1 MALTNETSINIGR
14 GPKAEIAQAIADGKI
29 KAGDFVVTND
39 EKGNELVVIERD
51 NSQLVVK
58 SRTQNDI
65 QVMGVNLS
73 DGVSNGK
80 TIPAGT
86 DLEDFI
92 KQLVQKRIAATY
104 TQPSVKIANNGGQAA
119 ATVEAGTS
127 VNISVKSTF
136 TAGNAGAITKHAI
149 TRGGTEVATG
159 TEAELTHSETFV
171 IPDGATTLKSTVTYA
186 EGAIKNDNFGDA
198 SPNGHIAAG
207 SKSSSNYTITGAR
220 QAFYGAVGAGALPTI
235 DSAMIRGL
243 ANKKLNPAAGE
254 ALTVTIAEGQQ
265 HLVVSLPSTR
275 TLKQVTYVDLGDKG
289 MLEKFTTSTVAVAG
303 ASADVATDNSNVYVY
318 SMAAPAAAAMNF
330 ELLLA

>member
-1 MALTNETSINIGR
+1 MPLKNVGR
-14 GPKAEIAQAIADGKI
+14 GPKAKIAEAIANNELG
-29 KAGDFVVTND
+29 AGDIVVTND
-39 EKGNELVVIERD
+39 AATGEELVLIERD
-51 NSQLVVK
+51 NSQVVIK
-58 SRTQNDI
+58 SRTQSDI

-73 DGVSNGK
+73 DGVTDGM

-92 KQLVQKRIAATY
+92 KKLVQKRIAATY
-104 TQPSVKIANNGGQAA
+104 TEPSVAIANNGGQAA
-119 ATVEAGTS
+119 TVVEAGTS
-127 VNISVKSTF
+127 VNIKLKSTF
-136 TAGNAGAITKHAI
+136 TAGDAGAITKHAI

-159 TEAELTHSETFV
+159 TGAELLHEETYAV
-171 IPDGATTLKSTVTYA
+171 PDGATTLKSTVTYA

-220 QAFYGAVGAGALPTI
+220 KAFYGAVGAGALPTI
-235 DSAMIRGL
+235 DSAFIRALGGE
-243 ANKKLNPAAGE
+243 KLNPAANNTI
-254 ALTVTIAEGQQ
+254 TVTIAEGQQ
-265 HLVVSLPSTR
+265 HLVVSLPSSR

-289 MLEKFTTSTVAVAG
+289 MLEKFVRSTVEVAG
-303 ASADVATDNSNVYVY
+303 ASDSVSADSSNVYVY

>member
-1 MALTNETSINIGR
+1 MPLDHIGR
-14 GPKAEIAQAIADGKI
+14 GPKAKIAETVTAGTLV
-29 KAGDFVVTND
+29 AGDLVVTNG
-39 EKGNELVVIERD
+39 EKGNELILIERD
-51 NSQLVVK
+51 NSQVVIK

-73 DGVSNGK
+73 DGVSDGK
-80 TIPAGT
+80 TIAAGT

-104 TQPSVKIANNGGQAA
+104 KAPTLTLANNGGQAA
-119 ATVEAGTS
+119 TVVEAGTS
-127 VNISVKSTF
+127 VNINVRSTF
-136 TAGNAGAITKHAI
+136 TANDAGAITSHVIKF
-149 TRGGTEVATG
+149 GSEEVASG
-159 TEAELTHSETFV
+159 TEASLTYSDTAV
-171 IPDGATTLKSTVTYA
+171 VADGANTLKSTVEYA

-198 SPNGHIAAG
+198 SPNGHITAG
-207 SKSSSNYTITGAR
+207 SKTSSAYTITGAR
-220 QAFYGAVGAGALPTI
+220 QAFYGTVTGSLPETI
-235 DSAMIRGL
+235 DSAYIRALTG
-243 ANKKLNPAAGE
+243 KKLNPVAG
-254 ALTVTIAEGQQ
+254 ATISVTIAEGEQ

-289 MLEKFTTSTVAVAG
+289 MLEKFTQSTVAVAG

>member
-1 MALTNETSINIGR
+1 MPLKNVGR
-14 GPKAEIAQAIADGKI
+14 GPKAQIAQAIADGKLL
-29 KAGDFVVTND
+29 AGDIVVTND
-39 EKGNELVVIERD
+39 ANAGEELILIERD
-51 NSQLVVK
+51 NSQVVVK
-58 SRTQNDI
+58 SRTQADI
-65 QVMGVNLS
+65 EVMGVNLS
-73 DGVSNGK
+73 DGVANGK
-80 TIPAGT
+80 VIPAGT
-86 DLEDFI
+86 DLEAFI

-119 ATVEAGTS
+119 EVVETGTS
-127 VNISVKSTF
+127 VNINVKSTF
-136 TAGNAGAITKHAI
+136 TAGDAGAITKHAI

-159 TEAELTHSETFV
+159 TGATLEHSETYV
-171 IPDGATTLKSTVTYA
+171 VTDGATTLKSTVTYA

-220 QAFYGAVGAGALPTI
+220 KAFYGAIGAGALPTV
-235 DSAMIRGL
+235 DSALIRGL
-243 ANKKLNPAAGE
+243 ANSKLNPASGE

-265 HLVVSLPSTR
+265 HLVVSLPSTK
-275 TLKQVTYVDLGDKG
+275 TLKQVTYLDLGDKT

-303 ASADVATDNSNVYVY
+303 ASDEVSADNSNVYTY